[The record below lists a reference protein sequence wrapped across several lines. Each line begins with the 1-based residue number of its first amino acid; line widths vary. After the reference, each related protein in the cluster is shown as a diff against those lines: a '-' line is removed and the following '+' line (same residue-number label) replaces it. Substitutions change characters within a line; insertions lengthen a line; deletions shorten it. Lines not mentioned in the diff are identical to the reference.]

1 MPFRI
6 REQRCRSTER
16 ENESR
21 GQRSYTDIQ
30 SDSRLIAS
38 TKIIRDSRDKDA
50 AQHSGVD
57 LWSAIFSSQ
66 CIRVFRWQ
74 EELLVARIG
83 SINQESIRRHFIL
96 DPRSRRLTPLLLT
109 AIHTHTPTHF
119 LALTRSHL
127 FSFFLSFSRC
137 RFLLLSLPSA
147 ILGDLYGQYRGG
159 ISTIGRTRVMLVADT
174 TWLLV
179 SK

>member
-1 MPFRI
+1 VPFRI

-109 AIHTHTPTHF
+109 AIHTHTHTF
-119 LALTRSHL
+119 SRSHSLSLIL
-127 FSFFLSFSRC
+127 FFSLFLSVSFSP
-137 RFLLLSLPSA
+137 SLFA
-147 ILGDLYGQYRGG
+147 IRDTRGFIRA
-159 ISTIGRTRVMLVADT
+159 ISGRD
-174 TWLLV
+174 
-179 SK
+179 